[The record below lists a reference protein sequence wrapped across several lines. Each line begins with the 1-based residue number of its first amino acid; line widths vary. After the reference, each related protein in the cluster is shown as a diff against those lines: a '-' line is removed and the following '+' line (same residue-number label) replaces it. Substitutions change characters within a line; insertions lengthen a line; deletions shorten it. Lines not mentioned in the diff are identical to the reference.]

1 MLRTKFEQK
10 RQPFFP
16 KAFKHCHDLDFCFFL
31 NLDVSM
37 VAMPI
42 IPAMERLRQDHKF

>member
-1 MLRTKFEQK
+1 MNRKGSL
-10 RQPFFP
+10 FP
-16 KAFKHCHDLDFCFFL
+16 KAFKHCHDLDFCLFL

-42 IPAMERLRQDHKF
+42 IPAMERLRQDHEF